1 MPGLRINEKAGSP
14 RLPLTGKPGA
24 GFSRLFVCL
33 VARGLIPG
41 RTGRRQPAAVPSRPM
56 KITKPLHSCLLFE
69 QDGHKLLFDPGL
81 FTFLEGRLQPNQFAD
96 VTTIVI
102 THEHVDHLYV
112 KALKEILALSRARL
126 ISNRGVAAVL
136 RPEGIE
142 VELHEEGTLQ
152 AGPFTLKALET
163 VHQPI
168 LIPGPVHTSYLIND
182 RVLNPGDSFDPK
194 LLTWKGIDTLIPPIM
209 PPFLPEVEAVAFA
222 RRMEPQQVLPVH
234 DGYAK
239 DFFVKSRQEAYEGA
253 LKNLDI
259 RFHRLTEVGAGV
271 EI

>member
-1 MPGLRINEKAGSP
+1 
-14 RLPLTGKPGA
+14 
-24 GFSRLFVCL
+24 
-33 VARGLIPG
+33 
-41 RTGRRQPAAVPSRPM
+41 M
-56 KITKPLHSCLLFE
+56 KITKHIHSCLTFE
-69 QDGHKLLFDPGL
+69 QDGEKLLFDPGL
-81 FTFLEGRLQPNQFAD
+81 FTFLEGRVQPDQFAD
-96 VTTIVI
+96 VATVVI

-112 KALKEILALSRARL
+112 KALKEILALSKARL

-136 RPEGIE
+136 RPEGIA

-163 VHQPI
+163 AHQPI
-168 LIPGPVHTSYLIND
+168 LIPGPAHTSYLIDD

-194 LLTWKGIDTLIPPIM
+194 LQEWKGVETLILPIM
-209 PPFLPEVEAVAFA
+209 APFLTEVEAVAFA
-222 RRMEPQQVLPVH
+222 RRMEPKQVLPVH

-239 DFFVKSRQEAYEGA
+239 DFFVKSRQEAYEGT
-253 LKNLDI
+253 LKNFEI

>member
-1 MPGLRINEKAGSP
+1 
-14 RLPLTGKPGA
+14 
-24 GFSRLFVCL
+24 
-33 VARGLIPG
+33 
-41 RTGRRQPAAVPSRPM
+41 M
-56 KITKPLHSCLLFE
+56 KITKHLHSCLLFE

-81 FTFLEGRLQPNQFAD
+81 FTFLEGRVQPDQFAG

-126 ISNRGVAAVL
+126 IANRGVAAVL
-136 RPEGIE
+136 RPEGIA

-163 VHQPI
+163 AHQPI

-194 LLTWKGIDTLIPPIM
+194 LLTWKGIDTLILPIM
-209 PPFLPEVEAVAFA
+209 APFLTEIEAIAFA

-259 RFHRLTEVGAGV
+259 RFHKMAEVGAGV